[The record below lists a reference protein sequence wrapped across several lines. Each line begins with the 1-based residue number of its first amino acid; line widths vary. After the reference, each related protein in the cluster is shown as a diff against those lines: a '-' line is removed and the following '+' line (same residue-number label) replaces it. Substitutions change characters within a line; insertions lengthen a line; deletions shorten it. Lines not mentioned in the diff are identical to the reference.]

1 MLRVAAAAVQQR
13 SLMNDS
19 KPDASD
25 KALFALAEG
34 RIRREAFIDATN
46 ALFVDFAYAGAK

>member
-13 SLMNDS
+13 SLMKDS

-25 KALFALAEG
+25 KVLFALAEG

-46 ALFVDFAYAGAK
+46 AVFVDFAYAGAK